1 MRLSPL
7 RSLIFKPARRGF
19 TLIELLVAT
28 AVIVILMSLILM
40 GVQNVRERA
49 KIQHCQNNLREIG
62 MAFNHYTYLWKGRL
76 PPTTGV
82 DDDNLRPLYPDCID
96 SLDAFECGGTGN
108 EVNAPADLED
118 NAVGG
123 RTSGRGTS
131 YEYLSYY
138 LFDKAGTTLSTPM
151 MKTRANVDI
160 RADKVWLVMDA
171 MEAGIPQ
178 VPDLTDNHY
187 EAGGNVLYADSHVE
201 WIDAIRWTEE
211 FQHGNSK

>member
-1 MRLSPL
+1 MLH
-7 RSLIFKPARRGF
+7 SLIFRLARRGF
-19 TLIELLVAT
+19 TLIELLIAI
-28 AVIVILMSLILM
+28 AIIGILSGLILM

-49 KIQHCQNNLREIG
+49 KIQFCQNNLREIG
-62 MAFNHYTYLWKGRL
+62 MAFNHYTYLWEGRL
-76 PPTTGV
+76 PPTTGP

-96 SLDAFECGGTGN
+96 SLDAFECGATAN
-108 EVNAPADLED
+108 EVIASADLED

-138 LFDKAGTTLSTPM
+138 LFDKTGAALPTPM
-151 MKTRANVDI
+151 MKTRASVDI

-171 MEAGIPQ
+171 MESGIAQ
-178 VPDLTDNHY
+178 VPDFTDNHY
-187 EAGGNVLYADSHVE
+187 GAGGNVLYADSHVE
-201 WIDAIRWTEE
+201 WIYFSRWTEK